1 MSKYELFANDCQ
13 RFAFFLMA
21 KIVDEQNFCLQRQVR
36 MEKHRQF
43 WQELFKGNYDK
54 DLLLAE
60 VEYQLKK

>member
-1 MSKYELFANDCQ
+1 
-13 RFAFFLMA
+13 MA